1 MPTYFPENN
10 TPWQNDDV
18 TRSLQKINALVQ
30 SIQTGPANA
39 DVSGSGNVTSSAPLV
54 IDTTGYGV
62 LAFQTAGSMLA
73 GNVQVSGSVDGTTFS
88 AVNYTSLPSGTQSST
103 LVVAT
108 ATLGII
114 DVSGFRA
121 IRFSSQL
128 GFTGPLAISY
138 NLSGNSSTIFS
149 APLPAGANNIGAVT
163 SNNALIE
170 RVSSFTRPADTT
182 TYASGDLVANNTTA
196 GSVVPLTFTTVTRS
210 AGDSVRIERARINTS
225 NALLTNA
232 SFRLH
237 LFETTPVPTVG
248 DNGAFNTAGVL
259 ATSGIDGYLG
269 NFSITLSNSG
279 TTGSSGRGVPDVGS
293 AIIATPATGTSIFGL
308 LEVTAAYVPVSGA
321 TFTVSLE
328 GYRP

>member
-18 TRSLQKINALVQ
+18 TRSLQKINGLLL
-30 SIQTGPANA
+30 
-39 DVSGSGNVTSSAPLV
+39 SGNVPVS
-54 IDTTGYGV
+54 
-62 LAFQTAGSMLA
+62 LAAG
-73 GNVQVSGSVDGTTFS
+73 T
-88 AVNYTSLPSGTQSST
+88 
-103 LVVAT
+103 
-108 ATLGII
+108 
-114 DVSGFRA
+114 
-121 IRFSSQL
+121 
-128 GFTGPLAISY
+128 
-138 NLSGNSSTIFS
+138 
-149 APLPAGANNIGAVT
+149 NNIGAVT

-170 RVSSFTRPADTT
+170 RVASFTRPADTT
-182 TYASGDLVANNTTA
+182 TYASGDLVANSTTA

-248 DNGAFNTAGVL
+248 DNGVFNTAGVL

-328 GYRP
+328 GFRP

>member
-18 TRSLQKINALVQ
+18 TRSLQKINGLLL
-30 SIQTGPANA
+30 
-39 DVSGSGNVTSSAPLV
+39 SGNVPVS
-54 IDTTGYGV
+54 
-62 LAFQTAGSMLA
+62 LAAG
-73 GNVQVSGSVDGTTFS
+73 T
-88 AVNYTSLPSGTQSST
+88 
-103 LVVAT
+103 
-108 ATLGII
+108 
-114 DVSGFRA
+114 
-121 IRFSSQL
+121 
-128 GFTGPLAISY
+128 
-138 NLSGNSSTIFS
+138 
-149 APLPAGANNIGAVT
+149 NNIGAVT

-170 RVSSFTRPADTT
+170 RVASFIRPADTT

-248 DNGAFNTAGVL
+248 DNGVFNNAGVL
-259 ATSGIDGYLG
+259 ATTGIDGYLG

-308 LEVTAAYVPVSGA
+308 LEVTAAYVPVSAA

-328 GYRP
+328 GFRP

>member
-1 MPTYFPENN
+1 MSQFPQITSNLSTANFRASVLTQLAQGIPVTIAGSSGATDYELVVSTY
-10 TPWQNDDV
+10 TC
-18 TRSLQKINALVQ
+18 RALFTGASVGD
-30 SIQTGPANA
+30 IITQTQVIAITNGVASTFLTVWRNQ
-39 DVSGSGNVTSSAPLV
+39 TSATDLASAPASANISLN
-54 IDTTGYGV
+54 G
-62 LAFQTAGSMLA
+62 ATALTDA
-73 GNVQVSGSVDGTTFS
+73 QLRAS
-88 AVNYTSLPSGTQSST
+88 AVPVSLAAGT
-103 LVVAT
+103 
-108 ATLGII
+108 
-114 DVSGFRA
+114 
-121 IRFSSQL
+121 
-128 GFTGPLAISY
+128 
-138 NLSGNSSTIFS
+138 
-149 APLPAGANNIGAVT
+149 NNIGAVT
-163 SNNALIE
+163 SNNSLIE
-170 RVSSFTRPADTT
+170 RVASFIRPADTT

-248 DNGAFNTAGVL
+248 DNGVFNTAGVL

-308 LEVTAAYVPVSGA
+308 LEVTAAYVPVSAA

-328 GYRP
+328 AFRP

>member
-1 MPTYFPENN
+1 VLTQLAQGIPVTIAGSSGATDYELVVSTY
-10 TPWQNDDV
+10 TC
-18 TRSLQKINALVQ
+18 RALFTGASVGD
-30 SIQTGPANA
+30 IITQTQVIAITNGVASTFLTVWRNQ
-39 DVSGSGNVTSSAPLV
+39 TSATDLASAPASANISLN
-54 IDTTGYGV
+54 G
-62 LAFQTAGSMLA
+62 ATALTDA
-73 GNVQVSGSVDGTTFS
+73 QLRAS
-88 AVNYTSLPSGTQSST
+88 AVPVSLAAGT
-103 LVVAT
+103 
-108 ATLGII
+108 
-114 DVSGFRA
+114 
-121 IRFSSQL
+121 
-128 GFTGPLAISY
+128 
-138 NLSGNSSTIFS
+138 
-149 APLPAGANNIGAVT
+149 NNIGAVT
-163 SNNALIE
+163 SNNSLIE
-170 RVSSFTRPADTT
+170 RVASFIRPADTT

-248 DNGAFNTAGVL
+248 DNGVFNTAGVL

-308 LEVTAAYVPVSGA
+308 LEVTAAYVPVSAA

-328 GYRP
+328 AFRP